1 MRYLIFTLLLSL
13 FVFPT
18 SYSSA
23 RAESPAPFGLT
34 WGASVEDMKAAGIR
48 LQMRISDKTGIRFA
62 ATKLPRALSDLGETI
77 LSFGNDNRLH
87 RIEAI
92 GEDVV
97 NDPVGTRLKV
107 RYAAL
112 SRSLT
117 SKYGP
122 GVARHEIQ
130 EPWIR
135 ANDFLT
141 GIYRGSSHHY
151 TDFAGQDV
159 MIRLAIRASRRGV
172 SNYVLVFQH
181 SLSQPGNGSIP
192 EKDVL

>member
-1 MRYLIFTLLLSL
+1 MRYLTFTLLLSL
-13 FVFPT
+13 FVLSA

-34 WGASVEDMKAAGIR
+34 WGASVEDLKAADIR
-48 LQMRISDKTGIRFA
+48 LQMRISDQSGMRFA

-77 LSFGNDNRLH
+77 LSFGNDDRLH

-97 NDPVGTRLKV
+97 NDPSGERLKV

-117 SKYGP
+117 TKYGP

-130 EPWIR
+130 EPWTR
-135 ANDFLT
+135 RNDFLT

-151 TDFAGQDV
+151 TDFTGQNV
-159 MIRLAIRASRRGV
+159 KIRLAIRASRRGV
-172 SNYVLVFQH
+172 SNYVLIFQH
-181 SLSQPGNGSIP
+181 IMPKPGNGAIP